1 VLFRSDKPIGEWNR
15 FLIRMV
21 GKRVSIWLNGKLVV
35 DRTELENFWD
45 KEGKLP
51 LVRADQIELQH
62 HGNELT
68 FKNIYIRELPY

>member
-1 VLFRSDKPIGEWNR
+1 MALALADGICRAS
-15 FLIRMV
+15 
-21 GKRVSIWLNGKLVV
+21 
-35 DRTELENFWD
+35 
-45 KEGKLP
+45 